1 MSQPNSPEQPP
12 PTAVVMQMI
21 TGHWVSQLVGSLCRL
36 GIPDALAAMVAG
48 EVASL
53 CDFSK
58 AKKIVDVGG
67 SHGTLL
73 TAVLKKNLGTS
84 GIVID
89 MPNVAERARKALQA
103 SGLGGRA
110 EAVGGDF
117 FVDVPEG
124 DVYLIKQIL
133 HDWND
138 DQCRTI
144 LADAFHISDH

>member
-1 MSQPNSPEQPP
+1 MVLLNRI
-12 PTAVVMQMI
+12 VI
-21 TGHWVSQLVGSLCRL
+21 
-36 GIPDALAAMVAG
+36 ALAFAIPLLAG
-48 EVASL
+48 DYL
-53 CDFSK
+53 D
-58 AKKIVDVGG
+58 
-67 SHGTLL
+67 
-73 TAVLKKNLGTS
+73 
-84 GIVID
+84 
-89 MPNVAERARKALQA
+89 NVAERARKALQA